1 MKNLTIKKIA
11 AALLWLFI
19 GVQSTMAQDN
29 FKLPAHTKVTYVNG
43 LTVYFVVQKEVPLVH
58 FRAVFPAGV
67 RYDSQAKA
75 GLASLTANA
84 LSTGTKRYTKAQIE
98 ETLDFIGAS
107 ISNGASTESASLA
120 ATFVNKDQDQVLPI
134 LAEMITQPVFPA
146 DEFEKMSQ
154 RAIASI
160 DQMRESPRS
169 VINNYFNAMVYKDHP
184 YANIASGTKNSL
196 ESIAASDLNEFYRAH
211 YTPRGTV
218 MAVVGDFN
226 LLAMKQAI
234 ENLFVSW
241 ENNTP
246 PPTPA
251 ISIKAPTEAKVVI
264 VNKQDAR
271 ETTMLIGGIGVAR
284 NTEDFIAIQVINTI
298 LGGRFTSMLN
308 DELRV
313 NSGLTYGAR
322 SSFNALK
329 EGGTFNMSTFTANES
344 TKETIALALKTYQ
357 KIFDGA
363 IDEKTLTSA
372 KNYVKGQ
379 FPPDYETNAAIARFY
394 TDAFI
399 YGIPMNYID
408 NFSATVD
415 GLTVKKAKL
424 IIERYFPKDHLQ
436 MVFIG
441 KASLIQPLVNEYGS
455 VKVFEI
461 TQDVY
466 Q

>member
-1 MKNLTIKKIA
+1 MKNITIKKITI
-11 AALLWLFI
+11 ALLWLFI
-19 GVQSTMAQDN
+19 GVHSTMAQDN
-29 FKLPAHTKVTYVNG
+29 FKLPAHTQVTYDNG
-43 LTVYFVVQKEVPLVH
+43 LTVYFVVQNEVPLVH

-67 RYDSQAKA
+67 RYDSPAKA
-75 GLASLTANA
+75 GLAGLTADA
-84 LSTGTKRYTKAQIE
+84 LSTGTLHYSKAQIE
-98 ETLDFIGAS
+98 ETLDFLGAS
-107 ISNGASTESASLA
+107 ISNSASTEAATLA
-120 ATFVNKDQDQVLPI
+120 ATFVNKDQYQVLPI
-134 LAEMITQPVFPA
+134 LAEMITQPAFPE

-154 RAIASI
+154 RAIAGI

-169 VINNYFNAMVYKDHP
+169 VIDNYFNAMVYKDHP
-184 YANIASGTKNSL
+184 YANIASGTKKSL
-196 ESIAASDLNEFYRAH
+196 ESIAASDLKEFYEAH

-218 MAVVGDFN
+218 MAVVGDFD
-226 LLAMKQAI
+226 LLAMKQAL
-234 ENLFVSW
+234 ENLFMNW

-251 ISIKAPTEAKVVI
+251 VAIKVPTEANVVI
-264 VNKQDAR
+264 VNKEDAR
-271 ETTMLIGGIGVAR
+271 ETTMLIGGVGVAR
-284 NTEDFIAIQVINTI
+284 NTEDFIGIQVINTI

-329 EGGTFNMSTFTANES
+329 EGGTFNMSTFTANET
-344 TKETIALALKTYQ
+344 TKETIVLALKTYQ
-357 KIFDGA
+357 NIFDGG
-363 IDEKTLTSA
+363 IDEKTLASA

-379 FPPDYETNAAIARFY
+379 FPPDYETNSAIARFY

-415 GLTVKKAKL
+415 GLTIKKAKI

-436 MVFIG
+436 MVFVG
-441 KASLIQPLVNEYGS
+441 KASVIEPLVNEYGS
-455 VKVFEI
+455 VKVLEI
-461 TQDVY
+461 TKDVY